1 MTRRRTIS
9 LIFALLLVATLP
21 VVTSAQSF
29 SVASE
34 SASATGDVN
43 GFISGYIQVT
53 NLTGGTLNLR
63 VAITNKANLPGDWG
77 TQICF
82 FQNCFPPSVESVD
95 GTLGAGESE
104 MLDLT
109 FMTGPNP
116 GTGTVQVTVSNR
128 DNPNESR
135 VLTFT
140 ATSQVTSSYPAPT
153 AGSFFLAQNYP
164 NPFSMSKTSVTNINY
179 VLPSA
184 GYVSLKIYNLL
195 GKEVRTLVNESRS
208 AGKSTAMWDGRDN
221 HGKQLPTGV
230 YVYKL
235 SANGQNFSRRMSF
248 TR

>member
-53 NLTGGTLNLR
+53 NLTGQTLNLR
-63 VAITNKANLPGDWG
+63 VAITNKANLPSDWG

-95 GTLGAGESE
+95 GTLGPGESE
-104 MLDLT
+104 VLDLT
-109 FMTGPNP
+109 FFSGPNP
-116 GTGTVQVTVSNR
+116 GTGSVQVTVSNR
-128 DNPNESR
+128 DNTNENR

-195 GKEVRTLVNESRS
+195 GKEVRTLVNESRP

-221 HGKQLPTGV
+221 QGKQLPTGV